1 VPHSQ
6 AAIDVARERLGY
18 EVVVP
23 FEEGIRRSVAWYAS
37 NVSPAVANGN
47 QAG

>member
-23 FEEGIRRSVAWYAS
+23 FEEGIRRSVAWYGSHLGSAHD
-37 NVSPAVANGN
+37 
-47 QAG
+47 